1 MIFPLPGIPLI
12 PGPVNKPGARGSV
25 AGVPCLWNGDT
36 LHIIY
41 TEDDDDRTG
50 SMKSTVRKDPKSYRE
65 RDYRRMQSQDDLVP
79 SHIRV
84 SETDLHILA
93 DRNVEVEAKELV
105 LRYRMQIES
114 YIARH
119 PEFLTALSPLPFDN
133 LAPPIVRDMLSA
145 GKRADVGPM
154 AAVAGVL
161 SEYVGRDLLAGGIQ
175 EVIVENG
182 GDIFLKRNKSCTVA
196 IFAGQSSLSCKVGV
210 VVAAGAMPAAV
221 CTSSGTVGH
230 SLSFGEADSVTV
242 LASSTALADA
252 VATRLGNEVG
262 SAHGGEAGMR
272 RTLALSRQFAGI
284 DAVVVICGE
293 LMGVVGEVELVG
305 L

>member
-1 MIFPLPGIPLI
+1 MERL
-12 PGPVNKPGARGSV
+12 
-25 AGVPCLWNGDT
+25 C
-36 LHIIY
+36 IY
-41 TEDDDDRTG
+41 YNIVYDDRMG
-50 SMKSTVRKDPKSYRE
+50 CMKSTVRKDPKSYRE
-65 RDYRRMQSQDDLVP
+65 RDYRRMQSHGDLVS
-79 SHIRV
+79 SHVRV

-93 DRNVEVEAKELV
+93 DRNVEVQAKELV

-133 LAPPIVRDMLSA
+133 LAPPIVRDMISA
-145 GKRADVGPM
+145 GEAADVGPM

-182 GDIFLKRNKSCTVA
+182 GDIFLKRNKACTVA
-196 IFAGQSSLSCKVGV
+196 IFAGQSSLSYKVGV
-210 VVAAGAMPAAV
+210 VVAAGAMPTAV

-262 SAHGGEAGMR
+262 LANSGEAGIR
-272 RTLALSRQFAGI
+272 RTLALARQFSGI

-293 LMGVVGEVELVG
+293 LMGAVGAVELVS
-305 L
+305 LQ